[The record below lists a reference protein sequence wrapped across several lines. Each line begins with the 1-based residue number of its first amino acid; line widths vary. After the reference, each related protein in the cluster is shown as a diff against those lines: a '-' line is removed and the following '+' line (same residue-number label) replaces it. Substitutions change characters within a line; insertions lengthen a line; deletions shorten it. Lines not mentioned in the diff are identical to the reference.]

1 MARRRFG
8 GRGELKKGDE
18 RYVLAMVNKGK
29 RMSRCGV
36 VFDGDDHDL
45 TVITEHGRKQTEG
58 ELAVMDWFNPETK
71 RVEKRTPTRG
81 QGRWGNTSGTQFF
94 SVVNPNIDVTT
105 LRQCGNDNCA
115 KIILAEDLLWHDQL
129 GGENLTFLGLAEV
142 TETLSDAEGGEYEET
157 HETCPYC
164 GSTDLPTLG
173 EVDAYYHNYCMNEH
187 GRHFMTEKERARWDK
202 EWDKIQS
209 QK

>member
-36 VFDGDDHDL
+36 VLDGDDHDL

-58 ELAVMDWFNPETK
+58 ELAVVDWYNPETK
-71 RVEKRTPTRG
+71 RTEKRRLKRG

-94 SVVNPNIDVTT
+94 SVVDPNINVATV
-105 LRQCGNDNCA
+105 RQCGNDDCA
-115 KIILAEDLLWHDQL
+115 KIILAEDLLWHDQI
-129 GGENLTFLGLAEV
+129 GGEDLTFRGLSEV
-142 TETLSDAEGGEYEET
+142 TETLADAEGGEYEET
-157 HETCPYC
+157 YEACPYC
-164 GSTDLPTLG
+164 GSTDVPTLA
-173 EVDAYYHNYCMNEH
+173 DADADFIVARTNRYNKL
-187 GRHFMTEKERARWDK
+187 FMTEKERAKWEK
-202 EWDKIQS
+202 S